1 MGKYD
6 VAIQVLSDRLE
17 EVLEQLESD
26 KAKQLAISIIVQDGE
41 EEIESINESIAVLE
55 KGNSS
60 GKSKT

>member
-6 VAIQVLSDRLE
+6 LAIQVLSDRLE
-17 EVLEQLESD
+17 EATEQLESD

-41 EEIESINESIAVLE
+41 EEIESIKESIAVLQ